1 LEPGTYMVRIKAV
14 SSVYIDSEYSE
25 LVELKY
31 GYLNPPTSISV
42 VNGVLTYLKDP
53 LASYHIIEINGVE
66 YDTRTQI
73 VPLFTPGEYAI
84 RIKSMND
91 NYINSE
97 FSEMLNIIIDEN
109 DLIQTSHSYTYSLF
123 SHFDLPLFSYSMRSV
138 NQLEINR
145 LIQEEETEEIKKEA
159 IDSKYLYI
167 LENTIYLKSE
177 YLNVLKSIQKMEKQS
192 VFSF

>member
-1 LEPGTYMVRIKAV
+1 PDADSFVIEIDGVEYNSETDDVPELEPGTYLVRIKAV

-31 GYLNPPTSISV
+31 GYLNPPTSINV

-53 LASYHIIEINGVE
+53 NASYHIIEINGVE

-91 NYINSE
+91 N
-97 FSEMLNIIIDEN
+97 
-109 DLIQTSHSYTYSLF
+109 
-123 SHFDLPLFSYSMRSV
+123 
-138 NQLEINR
+138 
-145 LIQEEETEEIKKEA
+145 
-159 IDSKYLYI
+159 
-167 LENTIYLKSE
+167 
-177 YLNVLKSIQKMEKQS
+177 
-192 VFSF
+192 